1 MCTMSMDRP
10 AVSQVDIHGQE
21 DGRARFQDQDTKK
34 NYAHKPVNNVN
45 YYVCGVS
52 APTEVSACRL
62 REYS

>member
-1 MCTMSMDRP
+1 MRMMSMYRP
-10 AVSQVDIHGQE
+10 TVSQGDIHGQE

-34 NYAHKPVNNVN
+34 NYTHKPVNNVN

-52 APTEVSACRL
+52 APTEVSARRL